1 MPPIGAQVCCQP
13 VPVEQ
18 AEHQRSKARRGAPS
32 QTGRDCGAGKV
43 VEMEGQQVAVSEN
56 VTDNTLALHL
66 PEHLYLCKFVYVC
79 LYANLSPSKRHC
91 N

>member
-1 MPPIGAQVCCQP
+1 MPPIGAQVRCQP

-18 AEHQRSKARRGAPS
+18 AERQRSKGRLGAPS

-43 VEMEGQQVAVSEN
+43 AEMKGQKAAVLEN
-56 VTDNTLALHL
+56 VTDDTLALHL
-66 PEHLYLCKFVYVC
+66 PEHLYLCKCAYVC
-79 LYANLSPSKRHC
+79 LYAKLSPSNRHC